1 MAGTAVKVKATRT
14 TKSKLSTGAYG
25 KGTRKTHYKGV
36 WGNKRDGTP
45 YADFKKENHVYQ
57 NTCCHN

>member
-25 KGTRKTHYKGV
+25 KGTRKTHTKEFGV
-36 WGNKRDGTP
+36 IN
-45 YADFKKENHVYQ
+45 AMELLMLILKKTRKEILLK
-57 NTCCHN
+57 TDE